1 MSRLHDASSSPLGL
15 AGADLRQ
22 GSQVAAWVELFKPR
36 IAVMVGFAAFVGAL
50 LAAGPGADLG
60 RVLEATLAITA
71 VAGASG
77 LFNQVLE
84 RDTDR
89 LMVRTA
95 QRPLVTGRV
104 RTRDAILV
112 GALVAA
118 AGTLDLALRFNTL
131 SALLALATLLAYA
144 LVYTPLKRVSTL
156 NTLVGAVPGAMPPLL
171 GYVAVAGV
179 AQGWA
184 WFLFAVLFTWQFPH
198 FLAIAWLHRK
208 DYARAGLRMLPC
220 VEDSRGLTGRQA
232 LLYALVILPVGLM
245 PAVEG
250 VAGPLYALAALFG
263 GLAYVLASLAF
274 ALRENARRARL
285 VLYVSL
291 IYLPALFSFVLIDPV
306 VRAACARQIP

>member
-1 MSRLHDASSSPLGL
+1 MTRALQDVARER
-15 AGADLRQ
+15 GAAL
-22 GSQVAAWVELFKPR
+22 AWVELFKPR
-36 IAVMVGFAAFVGAL
+36 IAAMVGFAAFVGAL
-50 LAAGPGADLG
+50 LASGPGADLP
-60 RVLEATLAITA
+60 RILEATLAITA

-89 LMVRTA
+89 LMARTA
-95 QRPLVTGRV
+95 ARPLVTGRV
-104 RTRDAILV
+104 RVRDAILV

-156 NTLVGAVPGAMPPLL
+156 NTLVGAVPGAMPPLI
-171 GYVAVAGV
+171 GYAALSGGV
-179 AQGWA
+179 EGWG
-184 WFLFAVLFTWQFPH
+184 WFLFAVLFAWQFPH
-198 FLAIAWLHRK
+198 FLAIAWLYRA

-220 VEDSRGLTGRQA
+220 VESSRGLTGRQA
-232 LLYALVILPVGLM
+232 LLYALVILPVALL

-250 VAGPLYALAALFG
+250 VAGPVYALSALVL
-263 GLAYVLASLAF
+263 GLAYVAASMAF

-291 IYLPALFSFVLIDPV
+291 VYLPALFSLTLLDPV
-306 VRAACARQIP
+306 VRAACARPIP